1 MRLIL
6 LLLALLFCLPGCGRK
21 EEPLPAPPTE
31 EVRETVPAEPEVI
44 PAEIIREALTL
55 PGSQPIYIY
64 EKETTALVLDSQG
77 NVVLEVTDGKAEPLK
92 DAQTGEYLG
101 VTVKRQTDGQ
111 QRMDFYDLQGQ
122 SILTDVQGQDAEI
135 QAGLLCVYT
144 NFNHGACH
152 LFRWTDGASLYD
164 HIDGLQNLGTTVF
177 LDRAEDRTDLL
188 LDSAGQVLREFPPKT
203 KAEAQRN
210 EDGNCYLVWCPWE
223 NWGLPK
229 AWGLLDTRGQ
239 EIWDCAYDR
248 IYGVSGGCA
257 LVQQEKHNKAVD
269 IATGETRFE
278 SDFVLTA
285 LLPDAA
291 VIWDSRTYTY
301 QLIDARGGLLL
312 DRWMD
317 EIQVCDLD
325 SDGEP
330 DVLLC
335 TYEAHNRQYTA
346 CLDLD
351 GTERWIKET
360 EGQVLYDG
368 GPWGLMT
375 RETDGK
381 RQPYH
386 DQCLG
391 VYLATGDEVLLKE
404 RCQREKLDSACVKVT
419 YFNVQGEERSD
430 IVMLDGTVLLEDL
443 VDCRFLGGNVVRC
456 DQGLLRFDGTWLYLE

>member
-1 MRLIL
+1 M
-6 LLLALLFCLPGCGRK
+6 
-21 EEPLPAPPTE
+21 
-31 EVRETVPAEPEVI
+31 PAEPEEI

-55 PGSQPIYIY
+55 PDALPLYLY
-64 EKETTALVLDSQG
+64 EKEASTLVLDSG
-77 NVVLEVTDGKAEPLK
+77 GDLVLEVTGGKAELLK
-92 DAQTGEYLG
+92 DVQTGAIFG

-111 QRMDFYDLQGQ
+111 QRMDFYDIQGQ
-122 SILTDVQGQDAEI
+122 SILADVRGQDAEI

-144 NFNHGACH
+144 NFNHGACR
-152 LFRWTDGASLYD
+152 LFRWPDGASLYD
-164 HIDGLQNLGTTVF
+164 HIDGLQNLGTSVF

-188 LDSAGQVLREFPPKT
+188 LDSSGQVLREFRPKT

-210 EDGNCYLVWCPWE
+210 EDGTCYLVWCPWE

-229 AWGLLDTRGQ
+229 AWGLLDAKGGV
-239 EIWDCAYDR
+239 IWDCAYDR
-248 IYGVSGGCA
+248 IYDVSGGCA
-257 LVQQEKHNKAVD
+257 LVEQEKHNQAVD

-278 SDFVLTA
+278 SDFLITA

-301 QLIDARGGLLL
+301 QLIDAKGSLLL
-312 DRWMD
+312 DRWMK
-317 EIQVCDLD
+317 EIQSCDLD
-325 SDGEP
+325 SDGQP

-335 TYEAHNRQYTA
+335 TYEERETQYTA

-351 GTERWIKET
+351 GTARWVKET
-360 EGQVLYDG
+360 EGQVLYGG

-404 RCQREKLDSACVKVT
+404 RCQRELLDSACVQVT
-419 YFNVQGEERSD
+419 YSNVQGEERSD
-430 IVMLDGTVLLEDL
+430 VMTLDGTVLLEDL
-443 VDCRFLGGNVVRC
+443 VDCRYLGGNVVRC
-456 DQGLLRFDGTWLYLE
+456 DQGLLRFDGTWLFQE